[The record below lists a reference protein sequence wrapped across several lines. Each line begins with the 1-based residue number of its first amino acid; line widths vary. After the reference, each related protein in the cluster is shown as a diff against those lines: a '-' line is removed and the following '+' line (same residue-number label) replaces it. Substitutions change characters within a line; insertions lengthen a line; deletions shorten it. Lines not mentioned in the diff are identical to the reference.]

1 VAIIDPSGTYAHRD
15 WSGLTMHL
23 RRHADAVP
31 YEAPFHANVDTRR
44 MQGLEAGPSDAF
56 WVGISQYPP
65 GSSAGPSEVKAETV
79 YVVLEG
85 ELTLDC
91 EGAMSWAGTTRFASR
106 RASTR
111 TLVNES
117 DADATLLVVIAK

>member
-1 VAIIDPSGTYAHRD
+1 
-15 WSGLTMHL
+15 MHL

-91 EGAMSWAGTTRFASR
+91 EGRHVLGRYDSVRFQAGEH
-106 RASTR
+106 R